1 MTTLQVVLLIFTIGL
16 ISCNGNQTKTVD
28 KKIDVQSDTVK
39 KINKPRSIDTSN
51 NTKTFIDTFQRF
63 EVDDYPVRRN
73 MLTCNDNSS
82 TCEIKYKDIISLDK
96 VWFTNDTLKQSLVFE
111 MYTDGFRVA
120 IFHFNNNSIP
130 TELIKRVYLS
140 TIDGKSASD
149 KQKLE
154 NFKGFIPLARKLN
167 SSYFKSNKGFKL
179 GDSKEK
185 VVKVYGKPDSIK
197 SKNGFEE
204 YEWDF
209 TGDILF
215 DGKEKLKGRP
225 LAKDNYGHQAI
236 MYFKNNRLTGLVLH
250 NDIP

>member
-1 MTTLQVVLLIFTIGL
+1 MTTLQRTLLIFTIGL
-16 ISCNGNQTKTVD
+16 FSCDTNQTKTTD
-28 KKIDVQSDTVK
+28 QKIYAQSDTVK
-39 KINKPRSIDTSN
+39 KINKPPSIDTSRD
-51 NTKTFIDTFQRF
+51 TRTFIDTFRRF
-63 EVDDYPVRRN
+63 EVDDYPVTPN

-82 TCEIKYKDIISLDK
+82 ACNIKYKDIISVDK

-120 IFHFNNNSIP
+120 IFHFRNNSIP
-130 TELIKRVYLS
+130 TELIKKMYLS
-140 TIDGKSASD
+140 TADGELASD

-154 NFKGFIPLARKLN
+154 NFKGFIPLARKIN
-167 SSYFKSNKGFKL
+167 SSYFTSYKGFKL

-185 VVKVYGKPDSIK
+185 VIKVYGKPDAIK

-209 TGDILF
+209 IGDILY
-215 DGKEKLKGRP
+215 DGKEKLKRNR
-225 LAKDNYGHQAI
+225 LAKDNYGHQST
-236 MYFKNNRLTGLVLH
+236 MYFKNNKLVGLLLY